1 MSALLQVSNLS
12 LTLPMADGRRLPV
25 LADIGFSLGRGE
37 RLGIVGESGSGK
49 TMLALAL
56 IGLEPETAGLSGSI
70 RFDDR
75 ELLGLPEYER
85 ARLRGRRIA
94 MIFQEPMSAL
104 NPAMPIGAQIAEGP
118 LRIGLWRRSEARA
131 RAIALLERVRLPEAA
146 RRADAYAHQLSGG
159 QRQRVMIAMALA
171 QSPDLLIADEPT
183 TALDATLRDDMLDLV
198 AGLVEEEGM
207 SLLLVSHD
215 LRAVARASDRVLVL
229 YAGTRFEDGPTADV
243 LGAPLNPYTRAL
255 IAALP
260 RRPDVVGRPGPR
272 PRLAAI
278 DGQIPALGDLPTG
291 CRFADRCACRIG
303 ACTPREPDWR
313 ELAGRGVR
321 CIRAVPAGTSA

>member
-1 MSALLQVSNLS
+1 
-12 LTLPMADGRRLPV
+12 MADGRRLPV

-56 IGLEPETAGLSGSI
+56 IGLEPEMAGLSGSI

-75 ELLGLPEYER
+75 ELLGLPEYKR

-104 NPAMPIGAQIAEGP
+104 NPAMPIVAQIAEGP

-131 RAIALLERVRLPEAA
+131 RAIALLERVRLPDAA

-260 RRPDVVGRPGPR
+260 RRPDVVGGHGPR

-291 CRFADRCACRIG
+291 CRFADRCACRIE